1 MSKAGTRSS
10 GIATSP
16 ASVCASIARNARPIV
31 VQTRGLA
38 GLKRVTIGQ
47 HGEVTP
53 EQARKDASEVIDRIK
68 RGMDPMPEPPAPE
81 VTIAD
86 LAERCVSAH
95 GAVNCGPNTM
105 KNYRNA
111 IDAYIV
117 PELGVLS
124 LGAVDCAQ
132 VTALHYRLRDTPYQ
146 ANKVVT
152 VLSKMFSL
160 ADTSLCSVSET

>member
-1 MSKAGTRSS
+1 
-10 GIATSP
+10 
-16 ASVCASIARNARPIV
+16 
-31 VQTRGLA
+31 
-38 GLKRVTIGQ
+38 
-47 HGEVTP
+47 
-53 EQARKDASEVIDRIK
+53 
-68 RGMDPMPEPPAPE
+68 MPEPPAPE

-105 KNYRNA
+105 KNYRKRNRT
-111 IDAYIV
+111 
-117 PELGVLS
+117 PTSCPSWGVLS
-124 LGAVDCAQ
+124 LGAVDRAQ

-160 ADTSLCSVSET
+160 ADTSLCLVSET